1 MHARVQLQAV
11 ALSMYKLIFMCSV
24 TVNKAW
30 RNIILIFL
38 KLFQIYQ
45 RINEAKFSYFKNE
58 EPKSSLKNGENVKNH
73 QMWDKF
79 LDWILLK
86 EL

>member
-1 MHARVQLQAV
+1 M
-11 ALSMYKLIFMCSV
+11 
-24 TVNKAW
+24 
-30 RNIILIFL
+30 
-38 KLFQIYQ
+38 
-45 RINEAKFSYFKNE
+45 KNQNLL
-58 EPKSSLKNGENVKNH
+58 LKNGENVKNH